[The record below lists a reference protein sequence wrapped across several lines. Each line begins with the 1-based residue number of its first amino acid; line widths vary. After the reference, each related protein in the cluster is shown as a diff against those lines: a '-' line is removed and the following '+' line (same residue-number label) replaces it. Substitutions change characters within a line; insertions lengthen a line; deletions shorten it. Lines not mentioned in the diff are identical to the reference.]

1 MELQQIRYFLA
12 IQEHGSFT
20 RAASECQ
27 VSQPALTASI
37 KKLEAEIG
45 SSLFYRE
52 GKRLVL
58 TQLGRLLQPALEQA
72 LGGTQSAQEIAD
84 NFRLLRQAPLR
95 IGVMSTI
102 GPMRL
107 ARFLESFHRKHPGV
121 ELTVHD
127 AALPALLHKMESGE
141 LDLAVVSAPHA
152 LGDAFRS
159 EPLYTEPY
167 VVVFAPGHRLE
178 RLEGIRLADVNGEA
192 YVDRLGCELRETVMA
207 ICGQRK
213 VELYAAFRSEREDW
227 VESMALA
234 GLGFAFMPRYS
245 VRLGGLQQ
253 RPLLDPVVERTVVVA
268 DVRGRQRPPAARL
281 FVEDLRAF
289 QWPG

>member
-12 IQEHGSFT
+12 IREHGSFS
-20 RAASECQ
+20 RAAGECL
-27 VSQPALTASI
+27 VSQPALTAAI
-37 KKLEAEIG
+37 KKLETEVG
-45 SSLFYRE
+45 SPLFYRE

-58 TQLGRLLQPALEQA
+58 TQLGRLLEPAFDKA
-72 LGGTQSAQEIAD
+72 LGGTQTAHEIAH
-84 NFRLLRQAPLR
+84 NFKLLRQAPLR

-102 GPMRL
+102 GPVRL
-107 ARFLESFHRKHPGV
+107 ARFLESFHRQHPGV

-127 AALPALLHKMESGE
+127 AALPALLHGMESGD
-141 LDLAVVSAPHA
+141 LDLAVVSTPQP
-152 LGDAFRS
+152 LGDTFRW
-159 EPLYTEPY
+159 EPLYIEPY

-178 RLEGIRLADVNGEA
+178 RLERIRLADVNGEA
-192 YVDRLGCELRETVMA
+192 YVDRLACELRETVMA

-245 VRLGGLQQ
+245 VRLGGLRQ
-253 RPLLDPVVERTVVVA
+253 RPLIDPVVERTVLIA
-268 DVRGRQRPPAARL
+268 DVRGRQRPPAAKL
-281 FVEDLRAF
+281 FVEGLRTF
-289 QWPG
+289 RWPA